1 MSPSNDELLSFLS
14 ENAEWWEQTGSLF
27 DEIGQNPGGTPDAS
41 HRATWELL
49 SAVHRERAELCR
61 SFLERLRGNSAQPSA
76 IAKET
81 AVQGQR
87 GTARLE

>member
-14 ENAEWWEQTGSLF
+14 ENADWWEQTGSLF
-27 DEIGQNPGGTPDAS
+27 AEIAQNPRGMPDAS

-49 SAVHRERAELCR
+49 SAVHRERAQLCR

-76 IAKET
+76 MTKET
-81 AVQGQR
+81 AV
-87 GTARLE
+87 

>member
-27 DEIGQNPGGTPDAS
+27 DEIGRNPRGTPDAS

-61 SFLERLRGNSAQPSA
+61 SFLERLRGNSARPSA
-76 IAKET
+76 ITKET
-81 AVQGQR
+81 AV
-87 GTARLE
+87 